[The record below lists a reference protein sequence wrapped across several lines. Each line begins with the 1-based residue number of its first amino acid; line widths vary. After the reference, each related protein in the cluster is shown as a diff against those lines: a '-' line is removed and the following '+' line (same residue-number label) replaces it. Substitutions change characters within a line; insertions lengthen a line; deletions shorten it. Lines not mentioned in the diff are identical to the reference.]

1 MRISIPKTILEKK
14 EISRELNFTSTEMM
28 KKFRILQ
35 QVSLHGNVIEEWYF
49 KIGFVMPGSTNTY
62 QSTIEAAQ
70 NVIPAEILSGN
81 VVIETSFL
89 EEDLF
94 ICKNVVRV
102 FYE

>member
-1 MRISIPKTILEKK
+1 
-14 EISRELNFTSTEMM
+14 M

-35 QVSLHGNVIEEWYF
+35 RVLLHDHCIEEWYF
-49 KIGFVMPGSTNTY
+49 KIGFVMPNSTNTY

-70 NVIPAEILSGN
+70 NVIPAEVLSSN
-81 VVIETSFL
+81 VVIETTFF

-102 FYE
+102 YYE